1 MKLREM
7 NSERLIKNLLREDV
21 EDASKLLGLAL
32 KKTQEQLFANLDYE
46 INSAEFIKFLSLVD
60 ERKNGKPFAYIKGT
74 QGFYEHEFLV
84 SPSTLIPRPETEL
97 LIDIAIDSLDS
108 EKKIKVLDLGTGSGI
123 IAITLSQQCPKWEV
137 SASDESSEA
146 LSLAKLN
153 AKSPINFYYGSWFE
167 PLPKKKFDLIVSNPP
182 YISKKDP
189 HLKDLRFE
197 PMEALVSGND
207 GLEDIRLIISQ
218 SPQYLNKG
226 GLLLLEHGYDQKDRI
241 IELLGDSFK
250 NIKTFKDLNEIDR
263 AIVAELR

>member
-1 MKLREM
+1 MD
-7 NSERLIKNLLREDV
+7 SERLIKNLLREDV
-21 EDASKLLGLAL
+21 EDASKLLGLAIN
-32 KKTQEQLFANLDYE
+32 KTQEQLFANLDYAL
-46 INSAEFIKFLSLVD
+46 NSSEFKKFFSLVD
-60 ERKNGKPFAYIKGT
+60 ERKNGKPFAYIKGS

-84 SPSTLIPRPETEL
+84 STSTLIPRPETEL
-97 LIDIAIDSLDS
+97 LIDIAIDNLDS

-123 IAITLSQQCPKWEV
+123 IAITLSNHRPKWEV
-137 SASDESSEA
+137 SACDQSSEA
-146 LSLAKLN
+146 LSVAKLN
-153 AKSPINFYYGSWFE
+153 AKSPIDFYCGSWFN

>member
-1 MKLREM
+1 M

-46 INSAEFIKFLSLVD
+46 ISNFEFENFISLVD

-218 SPQYLNKG
+218 SPQYLNKE

>member
-46 INSAEFIKFLSLVD
+46 ISNFEFENFISLVD

-123 IAITLSQQCPKWEV
+123 IAITLSNHRPKWEV
-137 SASDESSEA
+137 SACDQSSEA
-146 LSLAKLN
+146 LSVAKLN
-153 AKSPINFYYGSWFE
+153 AKSPIDFYCGSWFE
-167 PLPKKKFDLIVSNPP
+167 PLPKKKFDFIVSNPP

>member
-1 MKLREM
+1 M

-46 INSAEFIKFLSLVD
+46 ISNFEFENFISLVD

-74 QGFYEHEFLV
+74 QGFYGHEFLV
-84 SPSTLIPRPETEL
+84 TPSTLIPRPETEL

-137 SASDESSEA
+137 SASDQSSEA

-167 PLPKKKFDLIVSNPP
+167 PLPKKSL
-182 YISKKDP
+182 
-189 HLKDLRFE
+189 
-197 PMEALVSGND
+197 
-207 GLEDIRLIISQ
+207 
-218 SPQYLNKG
+218 
-226 GLLLLEHGYDQKDRI
+226 
-241 IELLGDSFK
+241 
-250 NIKTFKDLNEIDR
+250 T
-263 AIVAELR
+263 

>member
-1 MKLREM
+1 M

-46 INSAEFIKFLSLVD
+46 ISNFEFENFISLVD

-97 LIDIAIDSLDS
+97 LIDIAIDSLNS

>member
-1 MKLREM
+1 M
-7 NSERLIKNLLREDV
+7 IKNLLREDV
-21 EDASKLLGLAL
+21 EDASKLLGLAIN
-32 KKTQEQLFANLDYE
+32 KTQEQLFANLDYE
-46 INSAEFIKFLSLVD
+46 INSTEFKKFLSLVD
-60 ERKNGKPFAYIKGT
+60 ERKNGKPFAYIKGS

>member
-7 NSERLIKNLLREDV
+7 NSERLVKNLLREDV

-46 INSAEFIKFLSLVD
+46 ISNFEFENFISLVD

-74 QGFYEHEFLV
+74 QGFYGHEFLV
-84 SPSTLIPRPETEL
+84 TPSTLIPRPETEL

-137 SASDESSEA
+137 SASDQSSEA